1 MQINPPINKH
11 TSGLGNILVL
21 VVVFADFPVLTSMI
35 SYMICVHFISTSKSA
50 LVGCGCAMAGGVF
63 APGGWAFVVVQVTS
77 AGKCRAAA
85 CKYKAAGAFVAAL
98 LLSFHVAATGPANR
112 SAASRDG
119 WGTAS
124 KRSKYC
130 RGFPKYC
137 DKASMMMMEGIFDCV
152 VLIV

>member
-1 MQINPPINKH
+1 
-11 TSGLGNILVL
+11 
-21 VVVFADFPVLTSMI
+21 MI

-50 LVGCGCAMAGGVF
+50 LVGCGCAMAGGVV
-63 APGGWAFVVVQVTS
+63 APSGWVVVVVVVVVTS

-85 CKYKAAGAFVAAL
+85 CKYKTAGAFVVAVL